1 MDVAPR
7 THYLQAM
14 TLNLVKL
21 CVGAERVEDLAHRQA
36 THWQGAPRHITR
48 MWPKRE
54 EELLRGGSIYWIF
67 KGLVLARQRINGL
80 EAVRGEDGIERCA
93 LILDPV
99 IVRTEAQPRR
109 AFQGWRY
116 LDIKDAPADLPEGR
130 EREEPLPTA
139 LARALAEMGLR

>member
-1 MDVAPR
+1 
-7 THYLQAM
+7 M
-14 TLNLVKL
+14 TLHLLKL
-21 CVGAERVEDLAHRQA
+21 CVGAEGVEELVRRQA
-36 THWQGAPRHITR
+36 FLPGGAPRHVTR

-54 EELLRGGSIYWIF
+54 DELLQGGSLYWIF
-67 KGLVLARQRINGL
+67 KGLVLARQRITAL

-93 LILDPV
+93 LILDPA

-116 LDIKDAPADLPEGR
+116 LSPADAPADLPDGR
-130 EREEPLPTA
+130 EREEPLPPA